1 MRIFVEVI
9 LAFSLWSAD
18 SSGLKI
24 ISEGLHSP
32 ISDFVFKTL
41 TQSGDGKTVLF
52 GSMVYWSF
60 WGYCEGSAMRS
71 YVVGLGA
78 TSLFVQATKY
88 ITNRNRPDGQNT
100 RTNSSFPSGHATT
113 AFYVASFYSS
123 LHPEYKVPLYLW
135 ATGVSI
141 SRVYLRRHWP
151 SDIIVGAIIGYA
163 GGKLFYKI
171 REKF

>member
-1 MRIFVEVI
+1 MRIFVEII
-9 LAFSLWSAD
+9 LAFSLGSVD

-24 ISEGLHSP
+24 VSEDLRSP

-41 TQSGDGKTVLF
+41 TNSGDGETVLF
-52 GSMVYWSF
+52 GSLVYWSF
-60 WGYCEGSAMRS
+60 WGDCQESAMRS

-88 ITNRNRPDGQNT
+88 ITNRERPDGRNN
-100 RTNSSFPSGHATT
+100 RSNSSFPSGHAAT
-113 AFYVASFYSS
+113 AFYIASFYSS
-123 LHPEYKVPLYLW
+123 LHSEYKVPLYLW
-135 ATGVSI
+135 AMGVSI

-171 REKF
+171 RERF